1 MSEIK
6 NFLPQREPFLFV
18 DRIISATK
26 EEIIGEKLF
35 DKTFFFYLK
44 TPNTTNT
51 VPDTFLIEALMQCG
65 GAALT
70 KIGIINMMPWVIA
83 KIDKVNIFSSAYE
96 NDLVLLK
103 IKTNKI
109 SRRIINQTGIAY
121 VNEKPLLQA
130 SWVNVPL
137 IK

>member
-1 MSEIK
+1 MPAIE
-6 NFLPQREPFLFV
+6 NFLPQRDPFLFV

-35 DKTFFFYLK
+35 DKNFIFYLK
-44 TPNTTNT
+44 SPHTPNT
-51 VPDTFLIEALMQCG
+51 VPAPFLIEALMQCG

-70 KIGIINMMPWVIA
+70 QIGLITTMPWVIA
-83 KIDKVNIFSSAYE
+83 KIDNISIFSSAYE
-96 NDLVLLK
+96 NDLVILK
-103 IKTNKI
+103 IKTTKV

-121 VNEKPLLQA
+121 VHENPLLQA